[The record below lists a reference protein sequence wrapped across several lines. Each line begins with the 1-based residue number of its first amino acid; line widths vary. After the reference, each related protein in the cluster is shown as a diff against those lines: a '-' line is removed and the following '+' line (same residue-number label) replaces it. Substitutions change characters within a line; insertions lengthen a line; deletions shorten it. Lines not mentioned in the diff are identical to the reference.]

1 MFKNKEDVIF
11 RFKLLII
18 FFFTIWAMLIL
29 AKATI
34 TMTKERN
41 HWMEKKAKY
50 IGEKKP
56 LKPQRGNILSDNG
69 ELLASSL
76 PRYTLHIDFQYIDR
90 RNPKSQK
97 KIQAKKD
104 SLWNAD
110 IKELCE
116 GLSQIFPD
124 RSPKQFEQHLLKGK
138 REKKRYYKLHHKRIS
153 YIQYKEM
160 KKLPIL
166 NQPDYLSGAIWES
179 SIQREKPFGS
189 LAKHTLGSLWTD
201 TKTRKDSAYRGL
213 ELRYDS
219 ILRGKPG
226 VKHRQRIGE
235 GYLDIIDT
243 AAVNGADI
251 QTTLNVEIQD
261 ICETALMNELVK
273 LNAES
278 GRAILMEAATGDIK
292 AIVNLKRSGEG
303 VYEEMENFMY
313 EVSNPG
319 SIFKTIALAAAFED
333 GVITPYDSVPHH
345 NKSHIFYG
353 NKPITDT
360 GSYSNGTSKL
370 SVIEVMEQSSNIG
383 MGEIINRNY
392 KKNPRKFV
400 DRLKKMGVDDKYDIL
415 AGARRPVIKT
425 PDDKGW
431 SLMDLVSM
439 SYGYVVETTPLN
451 MVTFYNTIANGGKQM
466 KPRLVKRIMKD
477 GNTIEEFEPEVL
489 RSEALGKQTVK
500 DLQMI
505 LYEVVNDPNGTG
517 KRVKSDKFPIAG
529 KTGTARRV
537 KPGFGYNYSPMCYL
551 LSFCGYFPA
560 DAPKYSCIV
569 QIVKSGPGS
578 GGGTSGVVFKEIAER
593 VMAKNL
599 RLPLKAAT
607 DTVNSHTPIV
617 KHGNLSATSYLL
629 DQLDIDIKNDVDDSE
644 DDPVWGQVNENDG
657 KLDFNVKDIKEN
669 IVPDVRGMGAKDAI
683 YLLKQAGL
691 KAYLSGYGRVVAQS
705 IPAGQKANKGS
716 YVVITLKP

>member
-1 MFKNKEDVIF
+1 MFKNREDAIF

-18 FFFTIWAMLIL
+18 FFFTVWAMLIL

-34 TMTKERN
+34 TMTKERD
-41 HWMEKKAKY
+41 HWMEKKSKY
-50 IGEKKP
+50 VGAKKP
-56 LKPQRGNILSDNG
+56 AKPRRGNILSDNG

-76 PRYTLHIDFQYIDR
+76 PRYTLHIDFKYIDK
-90 RNPKSQK
+90 RNLKEQR

-104 SLWNAD
+104 SIWDAD
-110 IKELCE
+110 IKELCK
-116 GLSQIFPD
+116 GLNQIFPE
-124 RSPKQFEQHLLKGK
+124 RSAKQFEQHLLKGK
-138 REKKRYYKLHHKRIS
+138 REGKRYYKLYNKRIS
-153 YIQYKEM
+153 YTQYKEM

-166 NQPDYLSGAIWES
+166 NQPNYLCGAIWKQ

-189 LAKHTLGSLWTD
+189 LAKHTLGSLWSD
-201 TKTRKDSAYRGL
+201 EKKDSAYRGL
-213 ELRYDS
+213 ELKYDS
-219 ILRGKPG
+219 VLRGQPG
-226 VKHRQRIGE
+226 VMHRQRIGE
-235 GYLDIIDT
+235 GYLEVIDT
-243 AAVNGADI
+243 AAINGADI
-251 QTTLNVEIQD
+251 QTTLNVEMQD

-278 GRAILMEAATGDIK
+278 GRAILMEVATGDIK
-292 AIVNLKRSGEG
+292 SIVNLKRSGEG

-319 SIFKTIALAAAFED
+319 SIFKTIALAAALED
-333 GVITPYDSVPHH
+333 KVITPYDSVPHH
-345 NKSHIFYG
+345 NKRHIFYG
-353 NKPITDT
+353 RQPITDT
-360 GSYSNGTSKL
+360 GHYTNGTSKL

-383 MGEIINRNY
+383 MGEIINNGY

-400 DRLKKMGVDDKYDIL
+400 ERLKKMGVDDKYEVL
-415 AGARRPVIKT
+415 AGARRPRIKT

-477 GNTIEEFEPEVL
+477 GNTIQEFEPEVL
-489 RSEALGKQTVK
+489 RSEILSKQTVK

-517 KRVKSDKFPIAG
+517 KKVKSDKFQIAG

-569 QIVKSGPGS
+569 QIIKSGPGG
-578 GGGTSGVVFKEIAER
+578 GGGTSGLVFKEIAER

-599 RLPLKAAT
+599 RLPLDAAT
-607 DTVNSHTPIV
+607 DTLNSHVPVV
-617 KHGNLSATSYLL
+617 KNGNLGATSYVL
-629 DQLDIDIKNDVDDSE
+629 DELDISVDNDVDDSE
-644 DDPVWGQVNENDG
+644 NEYVWGQVNNNDE
-657 KLDFNVKDIKEN
+657 KLSFSPRDIKEN

-691 KAYLSGYGRVVAQS
+691 KANLMGYGRVVSQS
-705 IPAGQKANKGS
+705 IPAGQKVPKGS
-716 YVVITLKP
+716 YVLITLKH